1 MPNITNDE
9 VDVVIV
15 GLGWAGSIMAIELA
29 QAGLKVRALERGPE
43 RPPEDFAYPKPA
55 DQYAYAIRNKV
66 FATPRDAA
74 LTVRYNTGE
83 TALPTRKWGAFA
95 PGTGVG
101 GSGLH
106 WTGVLIRPT
115 PTDIKLKT
123 YADQAYP
130 RGRLDPDMRV
140 KDFPFTWDEIEPFFD
155 KFDKICGLSGNTG
168 NL

>member
-1 MPNITNDE
+1 MQKITNDD

-29 QAGLKVRALERGPE
+29 QAGLKVRALERGPD

-106 WTGVLIRPT
+106 WTGVLIRP
-115 PTDIKLKT
+115 DRKS
-123 YADQAYP
+123 
-130 RGRLDPDMRV
+130 V
-140 KDFPFTWDEIEPFFD
+140 V
-155 KFDKICGLSGNTG
+155 
-168 NL
+168 